1 MIQIPGQRTARYD
14 KAFYDDFT
22 ASSLRSGEIVLGA
35 LLQRYGASCVVDVG
49 CGVGTW
55 LKAAQNLGAQ
65 TVRGFDGPWVDDSQL
80 LIAPTSFTRID
91 FEAAQWPDLGTADLA
106 MSLEVAEHL
115 SAEKGHLLVERLCDC
130 APVVLFSA
138 AIPQQGGEGHR
149 NEQWQ
154 SYWAELFAARGYKP
168 SLLLRR
174 VTWTNQEVNFWYRQN
189 IVLYVDPTRAASLME
204 PSDLAE
210 PMDVI
215 HPELYQIRV
224 IKRARHG
231 RLRRLVDAIRMR

>member
-1 MIQIPGQRTARYD
+1 MIQMPGQRAARYD

-35 LLQRYGASCVVDVG
+35 LLERYALRSVLDVG

-55 LKAAQNLGAQ
+55 LKAASNLGVP
-65 TVRGFDGPWVDDSQL
+65 TLRGFDGPWVDDSQL
-80 LIAPTSFTRID
+80 LVDPASFTRIN
-91 FEAAQWPDLGTADLA
+91 FESPQWPDFGAVDLA

-115 SAEKGHLLVERLCDC
+115 SPAQGHILVERLCKS
-130 APVVLFSA
+130 APAVLFSA
-138 AIPQQGGEGHR
+138 AIPQQGGEGHQ

-154 SYWAELFAARGYKP
+154 SYWANIFASHGYKP
-168 SLLLRR
+168 SLFLRR
-174 VTWTNQEVNFWYRQN
+174 LTWANADVNFWYRQN
-189 IVLYVDPTRAASLME
+189 MVLYFDPVRLPALME
-204 PSDLAE
+204 AADLAE

-215 HPELYQIRV
+215 HPDLYQIRV

-231 RLRRLVDAIRMR
+231 RLRRLLDAMRMR

>member
-1 MIQIPGQRTARYD
+1 MIQMPGQRAARYD

-35 LLQRYGASCVVDVG
+35 LLERYALRSVLDVG

-55 LKAAQNLGAQ
+55 LKAASNLG
-65 TVRGFDGPWVDDSQL
+65 VSSLRGFDGPWVDDNQL
-80 LIAPTSFTRID
+80 LIDPASFTRIN
-91 FEAAQWPDLGTADLA
+91 FESSKWPDFGTVDLA

-115 SAEKGHLLVERLCDC
+115 SPAQGRILADRLCQS
-130 APVVLFSA
+130 APAVLFSA
-138 AIPQQGGEGHR
+138 AIPQQGGEGHQ

-154 SYWAELFAARGYKP
+154 SYWANIFASHGYKP
-168 SLLLRR
+168 SLFLRR
-174 VTWTNQEVNFWYRQN
+174 LTWANADVNFWYRQN
-189 IVLYVDPTRAASLME
+189 MVLYFDPARLPALTEA
-204 PSDLAE
+204 PDLAE

-215 HPELYQIRV
+215 HPDLYQIRV

-231 RLRRLVDAIRMR
+231 RLRRLLDAIRMR

>member
-1 MIQIPGQRTARYD
+1 MIQIPGQRAARYD

-35 LLQRYGASCVVDVG
+35 LLQRYAARSVLDVG

-55 LKAAQNLGAQ
+55 LKAASHHGVTTL
-65 TVRGFDGPWVDDSQL
+65 RGFDGPWVDDSQL
-80 LIAPTSFTRID
+80 LIEPTCFTRIN
-91 FEAAQWPDLGTADLA
+91 FESAQWPDFGSVDLA

-115 SAEKGHLLVERLCDC
+115 SATQGRLLVERLCKS

-138 AIPQQGGEGHR
+138 AIPQQGGEGHQ

-154 SYWAELFAARGYKP
+154 SWWAKVFAEQGYKP
-168 SLLLRR
+168 TLFLRR
-174 VTWTNQEVNFWYRQN
+174 ATWSNPDVNFWYRQN
-189 IVLYVDPTRAASLME
+189 MVLYVDPARVPALLD
-204 PSDLAE
+204 SDDAE

-215 HPELYQIRV
+215 HPDLYQIRV

-231 RLRRLVDAIRMR
+231 RLRRMIDAVRMR